1 MTHQVFYKIYRFSII
16 LLGSI
21 GFFHALLNLGIDAY
35 SRWFLVF
42 LITALCVMPLMS
54 IKLPKTKLGLSFS
67 DALIFLSFVI
77 YGGQSAVLIAA
88 IGMLAL
94 CLKMKWTGQ
103 IVFRPWLIS
112 CNIAASALS
121 TSITTYSTLLLL
133 RKWNV
138 DQRSAD
144 TNSLIITI
152 GTLAVIHFLS
162 TSLIH
167 IPLSRNFG
175 KFSVWQIWKKELFSI
190 SLGEILGAALAFIGY
205 KFIYQARLASATAA
219 LFLIF
224 VIYINYRRTIS
235 DINDS
240 IEQAEKA
247 EREKAEIAKQKAED
261 AENHATALE
270 LLLEKEEEISQ
281 DLRKSK
287 DELEYSA
294 FHDALTDLPNRA
306 YLMERLKFL
315 IELGMEMSK
324 EYYVVFLDLSR
335 FKNINDSLGHSIGD
349 QVLKIVALRLRRLL
363 RDEDSIT
370 RLGGDEFAIIL
381 TNLSSMDKAQKVA
394 SKIYE
399 TITKPY
405 VINGNK
411 IFCDLHVGIAP
422 LDYEH
427 VKPEDV
433 IRDADI
439 AMHHAKEKNI
449 GIALF
454 DKEIRSDHLERIR
467 LEADLRNAVE
477 RGELSMHYQ
486 PIISLRNGELVGFE
500 ALLRWIHPELGFI
513 SPAQFI
519 PISEE
524 SGSIIPITNWI
535 LKVTC
540 TQLSHWNRLRH
551 KGSELFVSVNISG
564 RHLAEDELMRDV
576 QKALR
581 MSGLAPELLKLEITE
596 STAMENAERTIQ
608 ILQNLN
614 SLGVQLSIDDFGTGY
629 SSLSYL
635 HRLPFDTL
643 KVDRSF
649 VVNADKGDS
658 EDLKILETII
668 ALTKNLNKKI
678 IAEGIET
685 EQQLSLLV
693 GLECDFGQGYLFSK
707 PLPKENIPDILVNT
721 KPWLEFNGQ
730 QMSGGSAL
738 DIPVDDNLR
747 PF

>member
-1 MTHQVFYKIYRFSII
+1 M
-16 LLGSI
+16 
-21 GFFHALLNLGIDAY
+21 
-35 SRWFLVF
+35 
-42 LITALCVMPLMS
+42 
-54 IKLPKTKLGLSFS
+54 
-67 DALIFLSFVI
+67 
-77 YGGQSAVLIAA
+77 
-88 IGMLAL
+88 
-94 CLKMKWTGQ
+94 
-103 IVFRPWLIS
+103 
-112 CNIAASALS
+112 
-121 TSITTYSTLLLL
+121 
-133 RKWNV
+133 
-138 DQRSAD
+138 
-144 TNSLIITI
+144 
-152 GTLAVIHFLS
+152 
-162 TSLIH
+162 
-167 IPLSRNFG
+167 
-175 KFSVWQIWKKELFSI
+175 
-190 SLGEILGAALAFIGY
+190 GY
-205 KFIYQARLASATAA
+205 L
-219 LFLIF
+219 
-224 VIYINYRRTIS
+224 NYRRTIFE
-235 DINDS
+235 ITNS

-247 EREKAEIAKQKAED
+247 EREKAEIAKHKAED
-261 AENHATALE
+261 AEKHAGELE

-281 DLRKSK
+281 DLRRSK
-287 DELEYSA
+287 EELEYSA

-306 YLMERLKFL
+306 YLMERLRFL
-315 IELGMEMSK
+315 IELGMELSK
-324 EYYVVFLDLSR
+324 EYYIVFLDLSR

-381 TNLSSMDKAQKVA
+381 TNLASMEKAQKVA

-411 IFCDLHVGIAP
+411 IYCDLHIGIAP

-449 GIALF
+449 GIAIF
-454 DKEIRSDHLERIR
+454 DKDIRSSHLERIR
-467 LEADLRNAVE
+467 LESDLRTAVE

-486 PIISLRNGELVGFE
+486 PILSLSNGEMVGFE

-535 LKVTC
+535 LKETC
-540 TQLSHWNRLRH
+540 TQLSVWNRLRP

-564 RHLAEDELMRDV
+564 RHLAEDELTKDV
-576 QKALR
+576 QKALF
-581 MSGLAPELLKLEITE
+581 MSGLPPELLKLEITE
-596 STAMENAERTIQ
+596 STAMENAEQTIQ

-614 SLGVQLSIDDFGTGY
+614 SLGVRLSIDDFGTGY

-635 HRLPFDTL
+635 HRIPFDTL

-658 EDLKILETII
+658 EDLKILETIV
-668 ALTKNLNKKI
+668 ALTKNLNKRV

-685 EQQLSLLV
+685 EKQLLLLQ

-707 PLPKENIPDILVNT
+707 PLPKESVPDIIVDT
-721 KPWLEFNGQ
+721 KPWLEYNEQ
-730 QMSGGSAL
+730 YTSGGGAV
-738 DIPVDDNLR
+738 DIPLDDNLR

>member
-1 MTHQVFYKIYRFSII
+1 
-16 LLGSI
+16 
-21 GFFHALLNLGIDAY
+21 
-35 SRWFLVF
+35 
-42 LITALCVMPLMS
+42 
-54 IKLPKTKLGLSFS
+54 
-67 DALIFLSFVI
+67 
-77 YGGQSAVLIAA
+77 
-88 IGMLAL
+88 
-94 CLKMKWTGQ
+94 
-103 IVFRPWLIS
+103 
-112 CNIAASALS
+112 
-121 TSITTYSTLLLL
+121 
-133 RKWNV
+133 
-138 DQRSAD
+138 
-144 TNSLIITI
+144 TNSLALTI
-152 GTLAVIHFLS
+152 GTLALIHFFS
-162 TSLIH
+162 TSFIH

-175 KFSVWQIWKKELFSI
+175 KISIWQIWKRELFSI
-190 SLGEILGAALAFIGY
+190 SLGEILGAALAFVGY
-205 KFIYQARLASATAA
+205 KFLYQARLASAAAA
-219 LFLIF
+219 LVLIF
-224 VIYINYRRTIS
+224 LIYINYRRTIA

-247 EREKAEIAKQKAED
+247 EREKVEIAKLKAAD
-261 AENHATALE
+261 AEKHAGELE

-281 DLRKSK
+281 DLRRSK
-287 DELEYSA
+287 EELEYSA

-381 TNLSSMDKAQKVA
+381 TNLSSMEKAQKVA

-411 IFCDLHVGIAP
+411 IYCDLHVGIAP

-449 GIALF
+449 GIAVF
-454 DKEIRSDHLERIR
+454 DKNIRSSHLERIR
-467 LEADLRNAVE
+467 LEADLRTAVE
-477 RGELSMHYQ
+477 RGELSMNYQ
-486 PIISLRNGELVGFE
+486 PIISLKTGEMVGFE
-500 ALLRWIHPELGFI
+500 ALLRWTHPELGFI

-535 LKVTC
+535 LKETC
-540 TQLSHWNRLRH
+540 TQLSHWNRMRH
-551 KGSELFVSVNISG
+551 NDRQLFVSVNISG
-564 RHLAEDELMRDV
+564 RHLAEDDLMHDV
-576 QKALR
+576 QNALR

-668 ALTKNLNKKI
+668 ALTRNLNKKV

-685 EQQLSLLV
+685 EQQLALLL

-707 PLPKENIPDILVNT
+707 PLPAEAIPDILVNT
-721 KPWLEFNGQ
+721 KPWLEYNQ
-730 QMSGGSAL
+730 RQISGGESV
-738 DIPVDDNLR
+738 DISLDDNLR